1 MGKIINR
8 WYIKTMWILISLAAT
23 QCGHTQDTTV
33 NKYGLW
39 VIGIYSSYGATVK
52 NDAGKRM
59 VDLKKAIPGLAFDLR
74 YAGKNNFTQTKLY
87 PKLKTTYLRKPVA
100 LALAA
105 VHSELKK
112 QGLAL
117 QIFDAYRPYSITE
130 KMWELVK
137 DDRYAANPKNG
148 SGHNRGIAVD
158 LTIINLHTKD
168 ELDMGT
174 DFDNFTDAAHHNF
187 TALPPQ
193 ILQNRL
199 LLKTLME
206 KNGFKALETEWWHY
220 SFANGA
226 AYELLDVSFNE
237 LRKGRL

>member
-39 VIGIYSSYGATVK
+39 VISIYSSYGATVK
-52 NDAGKRM
+52 NDAGKKM

-87 PKLKTTYLRKPVA
+87 PKLKTTYLRKPAA